1 MSGEASILIASGL
14 ISLTAHSINCWGK
27 RKKVKKLYKTKLSSL
42 IISKGCGKTTLKKS
56 LSALTSDLVIVDMSS
71 VVDGVDEL
79 EYLKKGKEYV
89 DELLKKFPKKRFLLL
104 LSSKE
109 ESQHFGVDK
118 DNTFVVCPSISLFNQ
133 IVGDIAPQLTEYK
146 NTIEKERLKLI
157 KDTESDKLNIFSS
170 FKELY
175 DVIKREYKLQSTF

>member
-1 MSGEASILIASGL
+1 MSEASILIASGL

-42 IISKGCGKTTLKKS
+42 IISKGCGKSTLKKS

-71 VVDGVDEL
+71 VVDSVDEL

-89 DELLKKFPKKRFLLL
+89 DDLLKKFTKKRFLLL

-109 ESQHFGVDK
+109 ESTHFGVDK
-118 DNTFVVCPSISLFNQ
+118 DNTFVVCPSIDLFNN
-133 IVGDIAPQLTEYK
+133 IIGDIAPQLTEYK
-146 NTIEKERLKLI
+146 TNIEKERLKLI
-157 KDTESDKLNIFSS
+157 KDTESDKLNIFAS